1 MITGAM
7 LKGAF
12 AAGASLLYKN
22 RDYVNELN
30 VFPVPDGDTGTNMS
44 MTLKSAIDYLNGIED
59 DSIASVCKAVS
70 SGSLRGARGNS
81 GVITS
86 QILRGFTN
94 QIKDLKELSC
104 NDILDAFIKA
114 KDTAYKAVIKPKE
127 GTILTVVRALADK
140 AAEMKK
146 SEDDDITKF
155 EKIVAYGDEML
166 QKTPDMLPI
175 LKEAGVVDSGGQ
187 GLMYFVH
194 GALAF
199 IKGEDV
205 EFAFDDTPAKSSSN
219 INIKVV
225 EDQDIKFGY
234 CTECIINT
242 ASHFK
247 ENATEEIIAYLET
260 IGDSLVVVGD
270 DEYIKIHVHTNHPGL
285 VFEKGLE
292 YGFLTNLKVDNL
304 KLEHQEKVIK
314 DAEKKAKEFEKKE
327 QEKNATK
334 VEKPVKLKNIGF
346 IAVSSGEG
354 LTNIFNDLGCDK
366 IITGG
371 QTMNPSTDDFIKA
384 IEEVPAKNIFI
395 FPNNSNIIMAAK
407 QAKDIVKD
415 KNVIVIETKNILQ
428 GINCLIYFTE
438 KESVDEMIADFNE
451 SIKNVK
457 TISTTYAVRSTTIDG
472 IDIKEN
478 DYISLGDKGLL
489 STNGDIKESILLAYD
504 KIKNDNDSVVSIYY
518 GDSVKEEDANAIK
531 AEFENK
537 YSDLE
542 VSVYEGKQPV
552 YYYYISVE

>member
-1 MITGAM
+1 MGNASN

-12 AAGASLLYKN
+12 LAGASLLYKN

-44 MTLKSAIDYLNGIED
+44 MTLKSACEAVNAASD
-59 DSIASVCKAVS
+59 DSIEEVCKAIA

-81 GVITS
+81 GVIMS

-94 QIKDLKELSC
+94 HLKDAKKIDTELLLEA
-104 NDILDAFIKA
+104 IQKA
-114 KDTAYKAVIKPKE
+114 KDTAYKAVVKPKE
-127 GTILTVVRALADK
+127 GTILTVIRALAEK
-140 AAEMKK
+140 AEEASGSSM
-146 SEDDDITKF
+146 SGI
-155 EKIVAYGDEML
+155 EKLEKVVEYGDEML

-187 GLMYFVH
+187 GLMYFAH
-194 GALAF
+194 GVLSF
-199 IKGEDV
+199 LKGEEV
-205 EFAFDDTPAKSSSN
+205 EIAFDEKSSKSTN
-219 INIKVV
+219 INLKVV

-242 ASHFK
+242 ATSFK
-247 ENATEEIIAYLET
+247 ANATEEIIKYLEG

-270 DEYIKIHVHTNHPGL
+270 EQYIKIHVHTNHPGR

-314 DAEKKAKEFEKKE
+314 DAEKKAKQFAKQHEEKKP
-327 QEKNATK
+327 
-334 VEKPVKLKNIGF
+334 PVKLKEIGF
-346 IAVSSGEG
+346 VAVSNGEG
-354 LTNIFNDLGCDK
+354 ITTFFSDLGCDK
-366 IITGG
+366 VITGG
-371 QTMNPSTDDFIKA
+371 QTMNPSTEDFLNA
-384 IEEVPAKNIFI
+384 IAEVHAKKVFV

-415 KNVIVIETKNILQ
+415 KEVYVIETKNVLQ
-428 GINCLIYFTE
+428 GINCMIYFTE
-438 KESVDEMIADFNE
+438 KEKVEDMIEQFKE

-457 TISTTYAVRSTTIDG
+457 TIQTTYSIRNTVIDG

-489 STNGDIKESILLAYD
+489 YTNADIVNSIFGAYEKIKED
-504 KIKNDNDSVVSIYY
+504 KDSVVSIYF
-518 GDSVKEEDANAIK
+518 GDSVTEKDANKIKEE
-531 AEFENK
+531 FEK
-537 YSDLE
+537 RYSNLE
-542 VSVYEGKQPV
+542 VNVYEGNQPV

>member
-1 MITGAM
+1 MGNASN

-12 AAGASLLYKN
+12 LAGASLLYKN

-44 MTLKSAIDYLNGIED
+44 MTLKSACEAVNAVSD
-59 DSIASVCKAVS
+59 DSIEEVCKAIA

-81 GVITS
+81 GVIMS

-94 QIKDLKELSC
+94 HLKDAKEIDTELLLEA
-104 NDILDAFIKA
+104 IQKA
-114 KDTAYKAVIKPKE
+114 KDTAYKAVVKPKE
-127 GTILTVVRALADK
+127 GTILTVIRALAEK
-140 AAEMKK
+140 AEEV
-146 SEDDDITKF
+146 SGSSSSGI
-155 EKIVAYGDEML
+155 EKLEKVIDYGDEML

-187 GLMYFVH
+187 GLMYFAH
-194 GALAF
+194 GVLAF
-199 IKGEDV
+199 LKGEKV
-205 EFAFDDTPAKSSSN
+205 EISFDEKASGKSSN
-219 INIKVV
+219 INLKVV

-242 ASHFK
+242 ATSFK
-247 ENATEEIIAYLET
+247 ANATEEIIKYLEG

-270 DEYIKIHVHTNHPGL
+270 EQYIKIHVHTNHPGK

-314 DAEKKAKEFEKKE
+314 DAEKKAKQFAEQHEEKKP
-327 QEKNATK
+327 
-334 VEKPVKLKNIGF
+334 PVKLKEIGF
-346 IAVSSGEG
+346 VAVSNGEG
-354 LTNIFNDLGCDK
+354 ITTFFNELGCDK
-366 IITGG
+366 VITGG
-371 QTMNPSTDDFIKA
+371 QTMNPSTEDFLNA
-384 IEEVPAKNIFI
+384 IAEVHAKKVFI

-415 KNVIVIETKNILQ
+415 KEVYVIETKNVLQ
-428 GINCLIYFTE
+428 GINCMIYFTE
-438 KESVDEMIADFNE
+438 REKVEDMLDQFKE

-457 TISTTYAVRSTTIDG
+457 TIQTTYSIRNTVIDG

-489 STNGDIKESILLAYD
+489 YTNSDIINSIFGAYEKIKED
-504 KIKNDNDSVVSIYY
+504 KDSVVSIYF
-518 GDSVKEEDANAIK
+518 GDSVTEKDANKIRD
-531 AEFENK
+531 EFSKRYGN
-537 YSDLE
+537 LE
-542 VSVYEGKQPV
+542 VNVYRGDQPV
-552 YYYYISVE
+552 YYYYISIE

>member
-1 MITGAM
+1 MGNASN

-12 AAGASLLYKN
+12 LAGASLLYKN

-44 MTLKSAIDYLNGIED
+44 MTLKSACEAVNAASD
-59 DSIASVCKAVS
+59 DSIEEVCKAIA

-81 GVITS
+81 GVIMS

-94 QIKDLKELSC
+94 HLKDAKEIDTELLLEA
-104 NDILDAFIKA
+104 IQKA
-114 KDTAYKAVIKPKE
+114 KDTAYKAVVKPKE
-127 GTILTVVRALADK
+127 GTILTVIRALAEK
-140 AAEMKK
+140 AEEISGSSM
-146 SEDDDITKF
+146 SGI
-155 EKIVAYGDEML
+155 EKLEKVVEYGDEML

-187 GLMYFVH
+187 GLMYFAH
-194 GALAF
+194 GVLSF
-199 IKGEDV
+199 LKGEEV
-205 EFAFDDTPAKSSSN
+205 EIAFDEKSPKSTN
-219 INIKVV
+219 INLKVV

-242 ASHFK
+242 ATSFK
-247 ENATEEIIAYLET
+247 ANATEEIIKYLEG

-270 DEYIKIHVHTNHPGL
+270 EQYIKIHVHTNHPGR

-314 DAEKKAKEFEKKE
+314 DAEKKAKQFAEQHEEKK
-327 QEKNATK
+327 A
-334 VEKPVKLKNIGF
+334 PVKLKEIGF
-346 IAVSSGEG
+346 VAVSNGDGITTFFS
-354 LTNIFNDLGCDK
+354 DLGCDK
-366 IITGG
+366 VITGG
-371 QTMNPSTDDFIKA
+371 QTMNPSTEDFLNA
-384 IEEVPAKNIFI
+384 IAEVHAKKVFV

-415 KNVIVIETKNILQ
+415 KEVYVIETKNVLQ
-428 GINCLIYFTE
+428 GINCMIYFTE
-438 KESVDEMIADFNE
+438 KEKVEDMIEQFKEN
-451 SIKNVK
+451 IKNVK
-457 TISTTYAVRSTTIDG
+457 TIQTTYSIRNTVIDG

-489 STNGDIKESILLAYD
+489 YTNADIVNSIFGAYEKIKED
-504 KIKNDNDSVVSIYY
+504 KDSVVSIYF
-518 GDSVKEEDANAIK
+518 GDSVTEKDANKIKEE
-531 AEFENK
+531 FEK
-537 YSDLE
+537 RYSNLE
-542 VSVYEGKQPV
+542 VNVYEGNQPV

>member
-1 MITGAM
+1 MGNASN

-12 AAGASLLYKN
+12 LAGASLLYKN

-44 MTLKSAIDYLNGIED
+44 MTLKSACEAVNATSDDNIEE
-59 DSIASVCKAVS
+59 VCKAIA

-81 GVITS
+81 GVIMS

-94 QIKDLKELSC
+94 HLKDVKEIDTKLLLEA
-104 NDILDAFIKA
+104 IQKA
-114 KDTAYKAVIKPKE
+114 KDTAYKAVVKPKE
-127 GTILTVVRALADK
+127 GTILTVIRALAEK
-140 AAEMKK
+140 AEEISGSSM
-146 SEDDDITKF
+146 SGI
-155 EKIVAYGDEML
+155 EKLEKVVEYGDEML

-187 GLMYFVH
+187 GLMYFAH
-194 GALAF
+194 GVLSF
-199 IKGEDV
+199 LKGEKV
-205 EFAFDDTPAKSSSN
+205 EISFDEKSSKSTN
-219 INIKVV
+219 INLKVV

-242 ASHFK
+242 ATSFK
-247 ENATEEIIAYLET
+247 ANATEEIIKYLEG

-270 DEYIKIHVHTNHPGL
+270 EQYIKIHVHTNHPGR

-314 DAEKKAKEFEKKE
+314 DAEKKAKQFAEQHEEKK
-327 QEKNATK
+327 A
-334 VEKPVKLKNIGF
+334 PVKLKEIGF
-346 IAVSSGEG
+346 VAVSNGEG
-354 LTNIFNDLGCDK
+354 ITTFFSDLGCDK
-366 IITGG
+366 VITGG
-371 QTMNPSTDDFIKA
+371 QTMNPSTEDFLNA
-384 IEEVPAKNIFI
+384 IAEVHAKKVFV

-415 KNVIVIETKNILQ
+415 KEVYVIETKNVLQ
-428 GINCLIYFTE
+428 GINCMIYFTE
-438 KESVDEMIADFNE
+438 KEKVEDMIEQFKE

-457 TISTTYAVRSTTIDG
+457 TIQTTYSIRNTVIDG

-489 STNGDIKESILLAYD
+489 YTNADIVNSIFGAYEKIKED
-504 KIKNDNDSVVSIYY
+504 KDSVVSIYF
-518 GDSVKEEDANAIK
+518 GDSVTEKDANKIKEE
-531 AEFENK
+531 FEKRYNN
-537 YSDLE
+537 LE
-542 VSVYEGKQPV
+542 VNVYEGNQPV

>member
-1 MITGAM
+1 MITAKV

-12 AAGASLLYKN
+12 IAGASLLYKN

-44 MTLKSAIDYLNGIED
+44 MTLKSAIDYLNGIEED
-59 DSIASVCKAVS
+59 TIQNICKAVS

-104 NDILDAFIKA
+104 NDILDAIIKA

-127 GTILTVVRALADK
+127 GTILTVVRALAEK
-140 AAEMKK
+140 ADEMKK
-146 SEDDDITKF
+146 SDDDDIVKF
-155 EKIVAYGDEML
+155 EKIVEYGDEML
-166 QKTPDMLPI
+166 EKTPDMLPI

-194 GALAF
+194 GALSF
-199 IKGEDV
+199 IKGEDI
-205 EFAFDDTPAKSSSN
+205 EISFDTNTTKTNSN
-219 INIKVV
+219 INLKVV

-242 ASHFK
+242 ASSFK
-247 ENATEEIIAYLET
+247 SGATDEIINYLET

-314 DAEKKAKEFEKKE
+314 DAEKKAKEFKKIEE
-327 QEKNATK
+327 QQKQSKQKN
-334 VEKPVKLKNIGF
+334 VKLKEIGF
-346 IAVSSGEG
+346 VSVSSGDG
-354 LTNIFNDLGCDK
+354 LTAIFNDLGCDN

-371 QTMNPSTDDFIKA
+371 QTMNPSTEDFIDA
-384 IEEVPAKNIFI
+384 IDKVHAKNVFV

-407 QAKDIVKD
+407 QAKDIIKD

-438 KESVDEMIADFNE
+438 KDDINSMIDDFNE
-451 SIKNVK
+451 SINNVK
-457 TISTTYAVRSTTIDG
+457 TISTTYAIRSTVIDG

-478 DYISLGDKGLL
+478 DFISIGDKGLL
-489 STNGDIKESILLAYD
+489 STGADIKESIINAYD
-504 KIKNDNDSVVSIYY
+504 KIKEEKDSIISIYY
-518 GDSVKEEDANAIK
+518 GDQVNIDDANVIK
-531 AEFENK
+531 STIEEK
-537 YSDLE
+537 YPNVE
-542 VSVYEGKQPV
+542 VNVYEGNQPV

>member
-1 MITGAM
+1 MGNASN

-12 AAGASLLYKN
+12 LAGASLLYKN

-44 MTLKSAIDYLNGIED
+44 MTLKSACEAVNAVSDDNIEE
-59 DSIASVCKAVS
+59 VCKAIA

-81 GVITS
+81 GVIMS

-94 QIKDLKELSC
+94 HLKDAKEINTELLLEA
-104 NDILDAFIKA
+104 IQKA
-114 KDTAYKAVIKPKE
+114 KDTAYKAVVKPKE
-127 GTILTVVRALADK
+127 GTILTVIRALAEK
-140 AAEMKK
+140 AEEV
-146 SEDDDITKF
+146 SGSSLSGI
-155 EKIVAYGDEML
+155 EKLEKVVEYGDEML

-187 GLMYFVH
+187 GLMYFAH
-194 GALAF
+194 GVLSF
-199 IKGEDV
+199 LKGEEV
-205 EFAFDDTPAKSSSN
+205 EITFDEKSSKSSN
-219 INIKVV
+219 INLKVV

-242 ASHFK
+242 ATSFK
-247 ENATEEIIAYLET
+247 ANATEEIIKYLEG

-270 DEYIKIHVHTNHPGL
+270 EQYIKIHVHTNHPGK

-314 DAEKKAKEFEKKE
+314 DAEKKAKQFAEQHEEKK
-327 QEKNATK
+327 A
-334 VEKPVKLKNIGF
+334 PVKLKEIGF
-346 IAVSSGEG
+346 VAVSNGDGITTFFS
-354 LTNIFNDLGCDK
+354 DLGCDK
-366 IITGG
+366 VITGG
-371 QTMNPSTDDFIKA
+371 QTMNPSTEDFLNA
-384 IEEVPAKNIFI
+384 IAEVHAKKVFV

-415 KNVIVIETKNILQ
+415 KEVYVIETKNVLQ
-428 GINCLIYFTE
+428 GINCMIYFTE
-438 KESVDEMIADFNE
+438 KEKVEDMLEQFKE

-457 TISTTYAVRSTTIDG
+457 TIQTTYSIRNTVIDG

-489 STNGDIKESILLAYD
+489 YTNADIVNSIFGAYEKIKED
-504 KIKNDNDSVVSIYY
+504 KDSVVSIYF
-518 GDSVKEEDANAIK
+518 GDSVTEKDANKIKEE
-531 AEFENK
+531 FEKRYNN
-537 YSDLE
+537 LE
-542 VSVYEGKQPV
+542 VNVYEGNQPV

>member
-1 MITGAM
+1 MGNARS

-12 AAGASLLYKN
+12 LAGASLLYKN

-44 MTLKSAIDYLNGIED
+44 MTLKSACEAVNAASD
-59 DSIASVCKAVS
+59 DSIEEVCKAIA

-81 GVITS
+81 GVIMS

-94 QIKDLKELSC
+94 HLKDAEEIDTELLLEA
-104 NDILDAFIKA
+104 IQKA
-114 KDTAYKAVIKPKE
+114 RDTAYKAVVKPKE
-127 GTILTVVRALADK
+127 GTILTVIKALAEK
-140 AAEMKK
+140 AEEV
-146 SEDDDITKF
+146 SDSSLSGI
-155 EKIVAYGDEML
+155 EKLEKVVEYGDEML

-187 GLMYFVH
+187 GLMYFAH
-194 GALAF
+194 GVLAF
-199 IKGEDV
+199 LKGEKV
-205 EFAFDDTPAKSSSN
+205 EISFDEKSSKSSN
-219 INIKVV
+219 INLKVV

-242 ASHFK
+242 ATSFK
-247 ENATEEIIAYLET
+247 ENATEEIIKYLEG

-270 DEYIKIHVHTNHPGL
+270 EQYIKIHVHTNHPGR

-314 DAEKKAKEFEKKE
+314 DAEKKAKQFAEQQVEVKK
-327 QEKNATK
+327 A
-334 VEKPVKLKNIGF
+334 PAKLKEIGF
-346 IAVSSGEG
+346 VAVSNGEG
-354 LTNIFNDLGCDK
+354 ITTFFSDLGCDK
-366 IITGG
+366 VITGG
-371 QTMNPSTDDFIKA
+371 QTMNPSTEDFLNA
-384 IEEVPAKNIFI
+384 IAEVHAKKVFV

-415 KNVIVIETKNILQ
+415 KEVYVIETKNVLQ
-428 GINCLIYFTE
+428 GINCMIYFTE
-438 KESVDEMIADFNE
+438 KEIVDEMIAQFKE

-457 TISTTYAVRSTTIDG
+457 TIQTTYSIRNTVIDG

-489 STNGDIKESILLAYD
+489 YTNADIVKSIFGAYEKIKED
-504 KIKNDNDSVVSIYY
+504 KDSVVSIYY
-518 GDSVKEEDANAIK
+518 GDSVTEKDANKIKEE
-531 AEFENK
+531 FEK
-537 YSDLE
+537 RYSNLE
-542 VSVYEGKQPV
+542 VNVYEGNQPV
-552 YYYYISVE
+552 YYYYISIE

>member
-1 MITGAM
+1 MGNARS

-12 AAGASLLYKN
+12 LAGASLLYKN

-44 MTLKSAIDYLNGIED
+44 MTLKSACEAVNAASD
-59 DSIASVCKAVS
+59 DSIEEVCKAIA

-81 GVITS
+81 GVIMS

-94 QIKDLKELSC
+94 HLKDAEEIDTELLLEA
-104 NDILDAFIKA
+104 IQKA
-114 KDTAYKAVIKPKE
+114 RDTAYKAVVKPKE
-127 GTILTVVRALADK
+127 GTILTVIKALAEK
-140 AAEMKK
+140 AEEV
-146 SEDDDITKF
+146 SDSSLSGI
-155 EKIVAYGDEML
+155 EKLEKVVEYGDEML

-187 GLMYFVH
+187 GLMYFAH
-194 GALAF
+194 GVLAF
-199 IKGEDV
+199 LKGEKV
-205 EFAFDDTPAKSSSN
+205 EISFDEKSSKSSN
-219 INIKVV
+219 INLKVV

-242 ASHFK
+242 ATSFK
-247 ENATEEIIAYLET
+247 ENATEEIIKYLEG

-270 DEYIKIHVHTNHPGL
+270 EQYIKIHVHTNHPGR

-314 DAEKKAKEFEKKE
+314 DAEKKAKQFAEQQVEAKK
-327 QEKNATK
+327 A
-334 VEKPVKLKNIGF
+334 PAKLKEIGF
-346 IAVSSGEG
+346 VAVSNGEG
-354 LTNIFNDLGCDK
+354 ITTFFNDLGCDK
-366 IITGG
+366 VITGG
-371 QTMNPSTDDFIKA
+371 QTMNPSTEDFLNA
-384 IEEVPAKNIFI
+384 IAEVHAKKVFV

-415 KNVIVIETKNILQ
+415 KEVYVIETKNVLQ
-428 GINCLIYFTE
+428 GINCMIYFTE
-438 KESVDEMIADFNE
+438 KEIVDEMIAQFKE

-457 TISTTYAVRSTTIDG
+457 TIQTTYSIRNTVIDG

-489 STNGDIKESILLAYD
+489 YTNADIVKSIFGAYEKIKED
-504 KIKNDNDSVVSIYY
+504 KDSVVSIYY
-518 GDSVKEEDANAIK
+518 GDSVTEKDANKIKEE
-531 AEFENK
+531 FEK
-537 YSDLE
+537 RYSNLE
-542 VSVYEGKQPV
+542 VNVYEGDQPV
-552 YYYYISVE
+552 YYYYISIE

>member
-1 MITGAM
+1 MGNASN

-12 AAGASLLYKN
+12 LAGASLLYKN

-44 MTLKSAIDYLNGIED
+44 MTLKSACEAVNAASD
-59 DSIASVCKAVS
+59 DSIEEACKAIA

-81 GVITS
+81 GVIMS

-94 QIKDLKELSC
+94 HLKDAKKIDTELLLEA
-104 NDILDAFIKA
+104 IQKA
-114 KDTAYKAVIKPKE
+114 KDTAYKAVVKPKE
-127 GTILTVVRALADK
+127 GTILTVIRALAEK
-140 AAEMKK
+140 AEEVSGSSM
-146 SEDDDITKF
+146 SGI
-155 EKIVAYGDEML
+155 EKLEKVVEYGDEML

-187 GLMYFVH
+187 GLMYFAH
-194 GALAF
+194 GVLSF
-199 IKGEDV
+199 LKGEKV
-205 EFAFDDTPAKSSSN
+205 EISFDEKSSKSTN
-219 INIKVV
+219 INLKVV

-242 ASHFK
+242 VTSFK
-247 ENATEEIIAYLET
+247 ANATEEIIKYLEG

-270 DEYIKIHVHTNHPGL
+270 EQYIKIHVHTNHPGR

-314 DAEKKAKEFEKKE
+314 DAEKKAKQFAEQHEEKK
-327 QEKNATK
+327 A
-334 VEKPVKLKNIGF
+334 PVKLKEIGF
-346 IAVSSGEG
+346 VAVSNGDGITTFFS
-354 LTNIFNDLGCDK
+354 DLGCDK
-366 IITGG
+366 VITGG
-371 QTMNPSTDDFIKA
+371 QTMNPSTEDFLNA
-384 IEEVPAKNIFI
+384 IAEVHAKKVFV

-415 KNVIVIETKNILQ
+415 KEVYVIETKNVLQ
-428 GINCLIYFTE
+428 GINCMIYFTE
-438 KESVDEMIADFNE
+438 KEKVEDMIEQFKE
-451 SIKNVK
+451 SIRNVK
-457 TISTTYAVRSTTIDG
+457 TIQTTYSIRNTVIDG

-489 STNGDIKESILLAYD
+489 YTNADIVNSIFGAYEKIKED
-504 KIKNDNDSVVSIYY
+504 KDSVVSIYF
-518 GDSVKEEDANAIK
+518 GDSVTEKDANKIKEE
-531 AEFENK
+531 FEKRYNN
-537 YSDLE
+537 LE
-542 VSVYEGKQPV
+542 VNVYEGNQPV

>member
-1 MITGAM
+1 MGNASN

-12 AAGASLLYKN
+12 LAGASLLYKN

-44 MTLKSAIDYLNGIED
+44 MTLKSACEAVNAAPD
-59 DSIASVCKAVS
+59 DSIEEVCKAIA

-81 GVITS
+81 GVIMS

-94 QIKDLKELSC
+94 HLKDAKE
-104 NDILDAFIKA
+104 IDADLLLEAVQKA
-114 KDTAYKAVIKPKE
+114 KDTAYKAVVKPKE
-127 GTILTVVRALADK
+127 GTILTVIKALAEK
-140 AAEMKK
+140 ADEL
-146 SEDDDITKF
+146 SGSSLNGI
-155 EKIVAYGDEML
+155 EKLEQVVAYGDEML

-187 GLMYFVH
+187 GLMYFAH
-194 GALAF
+194 GVLSYL
-199 IKGEDV
+199 KGEKV
-205 EFAFDDTPAKSSSN
+205 EITFDEKSSGKSSN
-219 INIKVV
+219 INLKVV

-242 ASHFK
+242 ATSFK
-247 ENATEEIIAYLET
+247 ENATEEIIKYLEG

-270 DEYIKIHVHTNHPGL
+270 EQYIKIHVHTNHPGR

-314 DAEKKAKEFEKKE
+314 DAEKKAKQFAEQHEEKKP
-327 QEKNATK
+327 
-334 VEKPVKLKNIGF
+334 PVKLKEIGF
-346 IAVSSGEG
+346 VAVSNGEG
-354 LTNIFNDLGCDK
+354 ITTFFNDLGCDK
-366 IITGG
+366 VITGG
-371 QTMNPSTDDFIKA
+371 QTMNPSTEDFLNA
-384 IEEVPAKNIFI
+384 IAEVHAKKVFV

-415 KNVIVIETKNILQ
+415 KEVYVIETKNVLQ
-428 GINCLIYFTE
+428 GINCMIYFTE
-438 KESVDEMIADFNE
+438 KEKVEDMLEQFKE

-457 TISTTYAVRSTTIDG
+457 TIQTTYSIRNTVIDG

-489 STNGDIKESILLAYD
+489 YTNADIVNSIFGAYEKIKED
-504 KIKNDNDSVVSIYY
+504 KDSVVSIYF
-518 GDSVKEEDANAIK
+518 GDSVTEKDANKIKEE
-531 AEFENK
+531 FEKRYNN
-537 YSDLE
+537 LE
-542 VSVYEGKQPV
+542 VNVYEGNQPV